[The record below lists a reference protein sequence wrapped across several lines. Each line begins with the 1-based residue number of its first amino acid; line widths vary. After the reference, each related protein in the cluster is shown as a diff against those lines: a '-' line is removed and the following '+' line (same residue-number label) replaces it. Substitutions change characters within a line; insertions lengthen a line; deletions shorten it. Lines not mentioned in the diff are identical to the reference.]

1 MARRDQQELIY
12 EMLEEL
18 GILEVTEYL
27 KIKNKPYMDLN
38 VDRLSGN
45 VISMAHNYIQNGDV
59 MADPDMTIE
68 IYPDQRRAEALTFQN
83 DGVGVWQAVY
93 NYDDQGRK
101 VAVRPRLKKELNSFL
116 VQWLRNLKAQGFHLQ
131 PKLAA

>member
-1 MARRDQQELIY
+1 MARRDQNQLIY

-18 GILEVTEYL
+18 GVLEVTEYL
-27 KIKNKPYMDLN
+27 KIKNEPYMDLN
-38 VDRLSGN
+38 VDRLHGN
-45 VISMAHNYIQNGDV
+45 VISMAHNYVQNGDL

-68 IYPDQRRAEALTFQN
+68 IYPEQRRAEALTFQN
-83 DGVGVWQAVY
+83 DGLGIWQTVY

-101 VAVRPRLKKELNSFL
+101 VAVRPRLKRELNSFL
-116 VQWLRNLKAQGFHLQ
+116 LQWLRNLKSQGFHLQ